1 MKSILCVGAAIA
13 ALLIVTGEA
22 DAHQRRHKTHHY
34 QVTDKLP
41 VMASGCEYSNDGR
54 TICGHAVQRYS
65 EAPRRSRTASRSK
78 GAVDANANRAT
89 GLVTVNTAA
98 GIKITVHPAFAH
110 KFQALI
116 ASLVAQGHKPRFI
129 TCYARGHVSGSNH
142 HWGGACDIDQTAWN
156 RTSGFM
162 YHAGNAIRSA
172 GLYDGCSFR
181 DCGHVEAMRGTHNSP
196 PNLYASMET
205 FKTRQQYAGLQP

>member
-1 MKSILCVGAAIA
+1 MKRLLGIAVASA
-13 ALLIVTGEA
+13 ALLILTNVA
-22 DAHQRRHKTHHY
+22 DARHRHHRA
-34 QVTDKLP
+34 QVTAYA
-41 VMASGCEYSNDGR
+41 VTGCEYDNDGR
-54 TICGHAVQRYS
+54 VICGKAVERYS
-65 EAPRRSRTASRSK
+65 KPAPRIRTASRSK
-78 GAVDANANRAT
+78 RVVDANANRVT

-110 KFQALI
+110 KFQTLI

-129 TCYARGHVSGSNH
+129 TCYAKGHVSGSNH

-181 DCGHVEAMRGTHNSP
+181 DCGHVEAMRGTHNTP
-196 PNLYASMET
+196 PNLYASMEK
-205 FKTRQQYAGLQP
+205 FKSTRDYQP

>member
-1 MKSILCVGAAIA
+1 MKSILCIGAAIA

-22 DAHQRRHKTHHY
+22 EARQRRHKTHNY

-41 VMASGCEYSNDGR
+41 VIASGCEHDNNGR
-54 TICGHAVQRYS
+54 TVCGGAVQRHG
-65 EAPRRSRTASRSK
+65 ETTGRTRITSRSK
-78 GAVDANANRAT
+78 RTIDANVNRAI

-110 KFQALI
+110 KFQKLI
-116 ASLVAQGHKPRFI
+116 ATLVAQGHKPRFI
-129 TCYARGHVSGSNH
+129 TCYAKGHVSGSNH

-162 YHAGNAIRSA
+162 YRAGAAIQSA

-181 DCGHVEAMRGTHNSP
+181 DCGHVEAMRGTHNRP
-196 PNLYASMET
+196 PNLYESIEN
-205 FKTRQQYAGLQP
+205 FKTRQQYAGFQP